1 MIHSFF
7 MVFFKSSKLNLGGAP
22 MTNTTRTRK
31 LVLIAMLAAI
41 SFVLMVFPQFPLIP
55 AADFL
60 KVEFSII
67 PILVGLY
74 LFDLP
79 TAFLILILRSVLKL
93 LLNNEGVSTWIGL
106 PLNIVAVGAF
116 LLIFAFFIK
125 KDYTTKTYVLGS
137 VFATLAMT
145 AAMLVMNYVY
155 AIPLYAKFAHF
166 DISKFIGT
174 GKYLMTM
181 VVPFNLLEGMIFAV
195 SFAIVFVAIKSILES
210 VSKKTKMS

>member
-1 MIHSFF
+1 
-7 MVFFKSSKLNLGGAP
+7 

-41 SFVLMVFPQFPLIP
+41 SFILMIFPQFPLIP

-79 TAFLILILRSVLKL
+79 AAFLILILRSVLKL
-93 LLNNEGVSTWIGL
+93 LLNNEGINTWIGL
-106 PLNIVAVGAF
+106 PLNIVAVGSF
-116 LLIFAFFIK
+116 LLIFAIFFK
-125 KDYTTKTYVLGS
+125 KDSGTRAYVTGS
-137 VFATLAMT
+137 VLATLVMT
-145 AAMLVMNYVY
+145 AAMVVANFVY

-166 DISKFIGT
+166 DINKIFGAS
-174 GKYLMTM
+174 KYLMAM
-181 VVPFNLLEGMIFAV
+181 VVPFNLLEGAIFSV
-195 SFAIVFVAIKSILES
+195 SCAIIFVAIKSILENM
-210 VSKKTKMS
+210 SKKIKVSH

>member
-1 MIHSFF
+1 
-7 MVFFKSSKLNLGGAP
+7 

-41 SFVLMVFPQFPLIP
+41 SFILMIFPQFPLIP

-79 TAFLILILRSVLKL
+79 AAFLILILRSVLKL
-93 LLNNEGVSTWIGL
+93 LLNNEGINTWIGL
-106 PLNIVAVGAF
+106 PLNIVAVGSF
-116 LLIFAFFIK
+116 LLIFAIFFK
-125 KDYTTKTYVLGS
+125 KDSGTRTYVTGGVL
-137 VFATLAMT
+137 ATLVMT
-145 AAMLVMNYVY
+145 AAMVVANFVY

-166 DISKFIGT
+166 DINKIFGAS
-174 GKYLMTM
+174 KYLMAM
-181 VVPFNLLEGMIFAV
+181 VVPFNLLEGAIFSV
-195 SFAIVFVAIKSILES
+195 SFAIIFVAIKSILENM
-210 VSKKTKMS
+210 SKKIKVSH

>member
-1 MIHSFF
+1 
-7 MVFFKSSKLNLGGAP
+7 

-41 SFVLMVFPQFPLIP
+41 SFILMIFPQFPLIP

-79 TAFLILILRSVLKL
+79 AAFLILILRSLLKL
-93 LLNNEGVSTWIGL
+93 LLNNEGINTWIGL
-106 PLNIVAVGAF
+106 PLNIVAVGSF
-116 LLIFAFFIK
+116 LLIFAIFFK
-125 KDYTTKTYVLGS
+125 KDSGTRAYVTGS
-137 VFATLAMT
+137 VLATLVMT
-145 AAMLVMNYVY
+145 AAMVVANFVY

-166 DISKFIGT
+166 DINKIFGAS
-174 GKYLMTM
+174 KYLMAM
-181 VVPFNLLEGMIFAV
+181 VVPFNLLEGAIFSV
-195 SFAIVFVAIKSILES
+195 SFAIIFVAIKSILENM
-210 VSKKTKMS
+210 SKKIKVSH

>member
-1 MIHSFF
+1 
-7 MVFFKSSKLNLGGAP
+7 

-41 SFVLMVFPQFPLIP
+41 SFILMIFPQFPLIP

-79 TAFLILILRSVLKL
+79 AAFLILILRSVLKL
-93 LLNNEGVSTWIGL
+93 LLNNEGINTWIGL
-106 PLNIVAVGAF
+106 PLNIVAVGSF
-116 LLIFAFFIK
+116 LLIFAIFFK
-125 KDYTTKTYVLGS
+125 KDSGTRAYVTGGVL
-137 VFATLAMT
+137 ATLVMT
-145 AAMLVMNYVY
+145 AAMVVANFVY

-166 DISKFIGT
+166 DINKIFGAS
-174 GKYLMTM
+174 KYLMAM
-181 VVPFNLLEGMIFAV
+181 VVPFNLLEGAIFSV
-195 SFAIVFVAIKSILES
+195 SFAIIFVAIKSILENM
-210 VSKKTKMS
+210 SKKIKVSH